1 MGRRNTNFHILN
13 HDNEKAIF
21 NNRVTNRGYHD
32 RQRPIPKSGQNQK
45 TQKQK
50 TMLIKTRISHN
61 SFVEIQIEIGNTKIT
76 EDLERSVNG
85 KWIVPESDIEQFL
98 TIANDCSRFNGV
110 ADVDFVK
117 MVADAFLSDV
127 EKEEFANR
135 LLNG

>member
-1 MGRRNTNFHILN
+1 
-13 HDNEKAIF
+13 
-21 NNRVTNRGYHD
+21 
-32 RQRPIPKSGQNQK
+32 
-45 TQKQK
+45 
-50 TMLIKTRISHN
+50 MLIKTRISHN

-98 TIANDCSRFNGV
+98 TIANNCSRFNGV

-127 EKEEFANR
+127 EKEELANR

>member
-1 MGRRNTNFHILN
+1 
-13 HDNEKAIF
+13 
-21 NNRVTNRGYHD
+21 
-32 RQRPIPKSGQNQK
+32 
-45 TQKQK
+45 
-50 TMLIKTRISHN
+50 MLIKTRISHN

-117 MVADAFLSDV
+117 MVADAFLSDG

>member
-1 MGRRNTNFHILN
+1 
-13 HDNEKAIF
+13 
-21 NNRVTNRGYHD
+21 
-32 RQRPIPKSGQNQK
+32 
-45 TQKQK
+45 
-50 TMLIKTRISHN
+50 MLIKTRISRN
-61 SFVEIQIEIGNTKIT
+61 SFVEIQIESGDTKIT
-76 EDLERSVNG
+76 ERLERSVNG

-117 MVADAFLSDV
+117 MVADAFLSDG

>member
-1 MGRRNTNFHILN
+1 
-13 HDNEKAIF
+13 
-21 NNRVTNRGYHD
+21 
-32 RQRPIPKSGQNQK
+32 
-45 TQKQK
+45 
-50 TMLIKTRISHN
+50 MLIKTRISHN

-117 MVADAFLSDV
+117 MVADAFLSDG

-135 LLNG
+135 LLNGARTHGTA

>member
-1 MGRRNTNFHILN
+1 
-13 HDNEKAIF
+13 
-21 NNRVTNRGYHD
+21 
-32 RQRPIPKSGQNQK
+32 
-45 TQKQK
+45 
-50 TMLIKTRISHN
+50 MLIKTRISHN

-85 KWIVPESDIEQFL
+85 KWIVPESDIKQFL

-117 MVADAFLSDV
+117 MVADAFLSDG
-127 EKEEFANR
+127 EKEEFAR

>member
-1 MGRRNTNFHILN
+1 
-13 HDNEKAIF
+13 
-21 NNRVTNRGYHD
+21 
-32 RQRPIPKSGQNQK
+32 
-45 TQKQK
+45 
-50 TMLIKTRISHN
+50 MLIKTRISRN

-98 TIANDCSRFNGV
+98 TIANNCSRFNGV

-117 MVADAFLSDV
+117 IAADAFLSDV
-127 EKEEFANR
+127 EKEELANR

>member
-1 MGRRNTNFHILN
+1 
-13 HDNEKAIF
+13 
-21 NNRVTNRGYHD
+21 
-32 RQRPIPKSGQNQK
+32 
-45 TQKQK
+45 
-50 TMLIKTRISHN
+50 MLIKTRISH

-76 EDLERSVNG
+76 ENLERSVNG

-117 MVADAFLSDV
+117 MVADAFLSDG

>member
-1 MGRRNTNFHILN
+1 
-13 HDNEKAIF
+13 
-21 NNRVTNRGYHD
+21 
-32 RQRPIPKSGQNQK
+32 
-45 TQKQK
+45 
-50 TMLIKTRISHN
+50 MLIKTRISHN
-61 SFVEIQIEIGNTKIT
+61 SFVEIQIESGNTKIT

-117 MVADAFLSDV
+117 IVADAFLSDC
-127 EKEEFANR
+127 EKEELVNR

>member
-1 MGRRNTNFHILN
+1 
-13 HDNEKAIF
+13 
-21 NNRVTNRGYHD
+21 
-32 RQRPIPKSGQNQK
+32 
-45 TQKQK
+45 
-50 TMLIKTRISHN
+50 MLIKTRISHN

-76 EDLERSVNG
+76 ECLERSVNG

-117 MVADAFLSDV
+117 MVADAFLSDG